1 MSDAIADM
9 TLTAVADAIRRKKIS
24 SLEVTQG
31 MLARID
37 RLQPQLNCFISVER
51 DEVLKAARKA
61 DRALAQGANAGPL
74 HGVPLAHKDMFYRAG
89 KIATCGSK
97 ILRNERQQ
105 ITATVVERLAGAG
118 ALWLGGLN
126 MGEFASDPTG
136 GNEHFGRCH
145 NPWNT
150 HYVTGGSSSGS
161 ASAVAARIC
170 HAALGSDTGGSIR
183 TPAALCGVV
192 GFKPTNGRV
201 STYGAMA
208 RAWSHDCVGP
218 IARTVRDCARIARV
232 ISGADPRDP
241 AASTEAV
248 AHYEK
253 QLRGSLKGL
262 RIGVPENYFYDS
274 VAADMQARMVE
285 SVAALKS
292 LGARVVDITVPDPAH
307 AFAMSV
313 VMTECESA
321 TYHAEWM
328 RTRPQDYSPGVR
340 ARFAPGL
347 EVPAVNYIEAQ
358 NERARLRA
366 EFLATVF
373 ARVDLLHT
381 PVMPVPVPTIAAT
394 QSEDP
399 DNLRA
404 LIPLFT
410 RNTRT
415 ASFFSLPALSV
426 PVGFTANG
434 MPAAMQLIGRPFD
447 EELVLRAG
455 HAYQSVTDWHE
466 RAPPLSG

>member
-1 MSDAIADM
+1 MSDDIARM
-9 TLTAVADAIRRKKIS
+9 TLTAVADAIRRRKLS
-24 SLEVTQG
+24 SLEVTQSA
-31 MLARID
+31 LARID

-51 DEVLKAARKA
+51 EDVLKAARKA
-61 DRALAQGANAGPL
+61 DRVLAKRGKIGPL

-89 KIATCGSK
+89 KIATCGSE
-97 ILRNERQQ
+97 ILRTERQT
-105 ITATVVERLAGAG
+105 ITATVVERLAAAG

-150 HYVTGGSSSGS
+150 DYVTGGSSSGS

-170 HAALGSDTGGSIR
+170 HA
-183 TPAALCGVV
+183 V

-201 STYGAMA
+201 STYGAMP
-208 RAWSHDCVGP
+208 RSWSHDSVGP
-218 IARTVRDCARIARV
+218 LARTVRDCARLARIIAGV
-232 ISGADPRDP
+232 DPRDP
-241 AASTEAV
+241 ASSSAPV
-248 AHYEK
+248 PDYEK
-253 QLRGSLKGL
+253 KLRNSLKGV
-262 RIGVPENYFYDS
+262 RIGVPTNYFYDG
-274 VAADMQARMVE
+274 VTADVQACMDE
-285 SVAALKS
+285 SLTTLKA
-292 LGARVVDITVPDPAH
+292 LGARLVKIQIPDPAH

-321 TYHAEWM
+321 AFHAQWM

-347 EVPAVNYIEAQ
+347 EVPAVDYIKAQ

-366 EFLATVF
+366 EFLGTVF
-373 ARVDLLHT
+373 DRVDLLHT
-381 PVMPVPVPTIAAT
+381 PVLPIPAPTIAAT
-394 QSEDP
+394 QSPDP
-399 DNLRA
+399 GNLRA

-426 PVGFTANG
+426 PAGFTSNG
-434 MPAAMQLIGRPFD
+434 MPAALQLIGRPFA
-447 EELVLRAG
+447 EEAVLSAG

-466 RAPPLSG
+466 RVPPLA

>member
-1 MSDAIADM
+1 MSDDIARL

-24 SLEVTQG
+24 SLEVTQSA
-31 MLARID
+31 LARID

-51 DEVLKAARKA
+51 EDVLKAARKA
-61 DRALAQGANAGPL
+61 DRDLAKGRPIGPL

-89 KIATCGSK
+89 KVATCGSA
-97 ILRNERQQ
+97 ILREQRQQ
-105 ITATVVERLAGAG
+105 ITATVVERLAAAG

-150 HYVTGGSSSGS
+150 DYVTGGSSSGS
-161 ASAVAARIC
+161 AAAVAARLC

-201 STYGAMA
+201 STYGAMP
-208 RAWSHDCVGP
+208 RAWSHDSVGP
-218 IARTVRDCARIARV
+218 LARTVRDCARLARIIAGV
-232 ISGADPRDP
+232 DPRDP
-241 AASTEAV
+241 ASSSEPV
-248 AHYEK
+248 ADYEK
-253 QLRGSLKGL
+253 KLRNSLQGVC
-262 RIGVPENYFYDS
+262 IGVPANYFYDG
-274 VAADMQARMVE
+274 VTADVQACMAE
-285 SVAALKS
+285 SLTALKA
-292 LGARVVDITVPDPAH
+292 LGARLVKIQIPDPAH
-307 AFAMSV
+307 AFEMSV

-321 TYHAEWM
+321 AFHAEWM
-328 RTRPQDYSPGVR
+328 RMRPQDYSPGVR

-347 EVPAVNYIEAQ
+347 EVPAVNYIKAQ

-366 EFLATVF
+366 EFLGTVF
-373 ARVDLLHT
+373 DRIDLLHT
-381 PVMPVPVPTIAAT
+381 PVLPIPAPTIAAT
-394 QSEDP
+394 QSTDP
-399 DNLRA
+399 GNLRA

-415 ASFFSLPALSV
+415 ASFFGLPALTV
-426 PVGFTANG
+426 PAGFTSNG
-434 MPAAMQLIGRPFD
+434 MPAAMQLIGRPFA
-447 EELVLRAG
+447 EEAVLSAG

-466 RAPPLSG
+466 RIPPSI

>member
-1 MSDAIADM
+1 MNDDIASM
-9 TLTAVADAIRRKKIS
+9 TLTAVASAIRRKKLS
-24 SLEVTQG
+24 SLEVTQSV
-31 MLARID
+31 LARAD
-37 RLQPQLNCFISVER
+37 RLQPKLNCFISVER
-51 DEVLKAARKA
+51 DDVLNAARKA
-61 DRALAQGANAGPL
+61 DRALAKGRDTGPL

-89 KIATCGSK
+89 KVATCGSE
-97 ILRNERQQ
+97 ILRNQRQS
-105 ITATVVERLAGAG
+105 ITATVVDRLSEAG

-136 GNEHFGRCH
+136 GNEHYGRCH

-150 HYVTGGSSSGS
+150 EYVTGGSSSGS

-201 STYGAMA
+201 STYGAMP

-218 IARTVRDCARIARV
+218 LARTVRDCALITQVIA
-232 ISGADPRDP
+232 GADPRDP
-241 AASTEAV
+241 ASSAEPVPAY
-248 AHYEK
+248 AK
-253 QLRGSLKGL
+253 QLKKSLKGM
-262 RIGVPENYFYDS
+262 RIGIPENYFYDG
-274 VAADMQARMVE
+274 VTPDVQACMDE
-285 SVAALKS
+285 SIAALKS
-292 LGARVVDITVPDPAH
+292 LGARLVKINIPDPAH

-321 TYHAEWM
+321 AYHADWM

-347 EVPAVNYIEAQ
+347 EVPAVNYIKAQ

-366 EFLATVF
+366 EFLETVF
-373 ARVDLLHT
+373 DSVDLLHT
-381 PVMPVPVPTIAAT
+381 PVIPIPVPTIAAT
-394 QSEDP
+394 QSPDP
-399 DNLRA
+399 GNLRA

-434 MPAAMQLIGRPFD
+434 MPAAMQLIGRPFA
-447 EELVLRAG
+447 EQSVLNAG
-455 HAYQSVTDWHE
+455 HAYQLVTDWHE
-466 RAPPLSG
+466 RTPPLS